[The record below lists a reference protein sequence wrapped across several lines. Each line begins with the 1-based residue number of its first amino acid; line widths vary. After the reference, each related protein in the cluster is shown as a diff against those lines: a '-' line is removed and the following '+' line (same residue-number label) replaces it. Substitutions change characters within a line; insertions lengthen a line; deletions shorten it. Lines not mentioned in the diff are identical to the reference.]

1 MDGLDLLATVA
12 FALRDNEQRKG
23 KVGERPTLP
32 QCYVH
37 YHSEILSSSS
47 FVPKS
52 KNKGAVGL
60 EMERLLGIPKSSD
73 CLDCAAGVDGKPGEI
88 KAFPVTKASSGSRLR
103 KAFDLAIGDYIAEET
118 VAITMVDPATLLATP
133 FESSRL
139 CKKISNV
146 LFVPYSR
153 NGDSVLW
160 LDPIIF
166 TTRHPLYALIKKDY
180 ETIQDFYRKNQTT
193 ESRVGRLLQ
202 VRTKGPGGKAKRTHA
217 FYFRRQFLIQLFHPS
232 N

>member
-1 MDGLDLLATVA
+1 MDSLLLLATVA
-12 FALRDNEQRKG
+12 CAHRDDLRKRKH
-23 KVGERPTLP
+23 GERPTLP

-37 YHSEILSSSS
+37 YHSEILGTSS
-47 FVPKS
+47 FVPKC

-60 EMERLLGIPKSSD
+60 ELERLFGIPKSSD
-73 CLDCAAGVDGKPGEI
+73 CLDCAAGVDGIPGEI
-88 KAFPVTKASSGSRLR
+88 KAFPVTEASSGSHLR
-103 KAFDLAIGDYIAEET
+103 KAFNLAVGDYITEET
-118 VAITMVDPATLLATP
+118 VAITMVDPTTLLATP

-139 CKKISNV
+139 CKKINNV

-160 LDPIIF
+160 LKPTIF
-166 TTRHPLYALIKKDY
+166 TPRHPLYAQIKKDY